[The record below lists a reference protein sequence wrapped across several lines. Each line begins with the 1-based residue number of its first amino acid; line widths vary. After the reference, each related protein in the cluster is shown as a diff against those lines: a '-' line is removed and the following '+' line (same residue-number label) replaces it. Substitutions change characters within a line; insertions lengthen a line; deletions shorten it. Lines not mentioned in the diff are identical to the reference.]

1 MIQDGLAFWN
11 ALKSKIVPLVK
22 TETSNCLR
30 CARYDVTTAPNGSK
44 IGVTLPEGDNEIFIP
59 YSLEVSDA
67 TVGDTVMVV
76 WHGSLSNAKAF
87 WFGNGYAGEKTPDDV
102 ARKIIF
108 TNQTVATTDWVTND
122 NLSNNT
128 DFPYKAKITLTGVD
142 ATMFPNVVF
151 GDADASSGNF
161 SPICTTVNGSGGGS
175 GGVEI
180 YAHEVPS
187 SQITILSIICFS

>member
-59 YSLEVSDA
+59 YSLEISEA

-87 WFGNGYAGEKTPDDV
+87 WFGNGYRGRT
-102 ARKIIF
+102 
-108 TNQTVATTDWVTND
+108 
-122 NLSNNT
+122 
-128 DFPYKAKITLTGVD
+128 
-142 ATMFPNVVF
+142 
-151 GDADASSGNF
+151 
-161 SPICTTVNGSGGGS
+161 
-175 GGVEI
+175 
-180 YAHEVPS
+180 EVPS
-187 SQITILSIICFS
+187 NVVTKYIFQPPTTNVPTTAWTTNTGSMSADYPVKATLTLANVTASMFPIVVFSAEDSDSENFASVADTGAGSVTIYAKETPDSDISIPTILVLA